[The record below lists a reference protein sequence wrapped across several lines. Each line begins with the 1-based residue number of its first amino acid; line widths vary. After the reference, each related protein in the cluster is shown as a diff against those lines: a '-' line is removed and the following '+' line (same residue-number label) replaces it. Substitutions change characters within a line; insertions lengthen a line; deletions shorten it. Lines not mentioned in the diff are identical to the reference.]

1 MPYTDEQWIYYS
13 DWKNYTPE
21 KDIQYSKEQFDFFLN
36 KLKNNEPFS
45 IVRFGEGESRI
56 VLKEQKLNRRELSYD
71 PSIEKD
77 KPYVKDL
84 ENVAKINHQNYYV
97 GIQSYTF
104 KPGERDRP
112 FDEFIIQRNYVK
124 SLGNLPLERYTC
136 SRIFCNFYE
145 RCQTELLPIIRELKR
160 DVYYVS
166 CVGSF
171 PEKLEL
177 NIKKSWK
184 IDQRDAWKNNINLYE
199 EIKEEINSN
208 NNALLICSAGF
219 FGNILISKM
228 NHDNN
233 ILINIGS
240 VYDPIILGKKTRGYQ
255 RKNETR
261 LA

>member
-1 MPYTDEQWIYYS
+1 MSYSKEQWEYYS
-13 DWKNYTPE
+13 DWKNFTPE

-71 PSIEKD
+71 PLIEKD
-77 KPYVKDL
+77 KKYVKDL
-84 ENVAKINHQNYYV
+84 ENVAKIDHKNYYV
-97 GIQSYTF
+97 GIQSYTY
-104 KPGERDRP
+104 KPGEKDRP

-136 SRIFCNFYE
+136 SRIFCNFYKKCE
-145 RCQTELLPIIRELKR
+145 TELLPILKKLNR

-166 CVGSF
+166 CINSF
-171 PEKLEL
+171 PEKLGL

-184 IDQRDAWKNNINLYE
+184 INQKDAWKINANLYDQIKQ
-199 EIKEEINSN
+199 EIDN
-208 NNALLICSAGF
+208 NKNALLICSAGF
-219 FGNILISKM
+219 FGNILISKLK
-228 NHDNN
+228 HDNN

-240 VYDPIILGKKTRGYQ
+240 VYDPIILGRKTRGYQ
-255 RKNETR
+255 K
-261 LA
+261 

>member
-1 MPYTDEQWIYYS
+1 MTYSKEQWEYYS
-13 DWKNYTPE
+13 DWRNFTPE

-71 PSIEKD
+71 PLIEKD
-77 KPYVKDL
+77 REYVKDL
-84 ENVAKINHQNYYV
+84 ENVAKIDHENYYV
-97 GIQSYTF
+97 GIQSYTY
-104 KPGERDRP
+104 KPGEKDRP

-136 SRIFCNFYE
+136 SRIFCNFYKKCE
-145 RCQTELLPIIRELKR
+145 TELLPIVKKLNR

-166 CVGSF
+166 CISSF
-171 PEKLEL
+171 PEKLGL

-184 IDQRDAWKNNINLYE
+184 INQKDAWKVNTNLYDQIKQ
-199 EIKEEINSN
+199 EIDN
-208 NNALLICSAGF
+208 NKNALLICSAGF
-219 FGNILISKM
+219 FGNILISKLK
-228 NHDNN
+228 HDDN

-240 VYDPIILGKKTRGYQ
+240 VYDPIILGRKTRGYQ
-255 RKNETR
+255 K
-261 LA
+261 